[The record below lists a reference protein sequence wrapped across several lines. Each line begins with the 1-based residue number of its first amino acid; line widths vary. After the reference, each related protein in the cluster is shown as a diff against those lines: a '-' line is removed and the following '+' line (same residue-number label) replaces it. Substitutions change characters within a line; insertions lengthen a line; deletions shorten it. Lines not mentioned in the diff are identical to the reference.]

1 MTLPCKRAFRS
12 SIEGPPIPLSTLQAA
27 SRDVACKTRGQDG
40 FATLLSRRA
49 LSSPTTC
56 RFIPALSGLPT
67 ICSESPRQE
76 PGCGATRETNGLGF
90 LSAVRSP
97 GELPLYCFERL
108 TLRLRHT

>member
-12 SIEGPPIPLSTLQAA
+12 SIEGPPLPLSTLQAA

-56 RFIPALSGLPT
+56 RFIPALSESPT
-67 ICSESPRQE
+67 IQEESLSARIGSYAAGHL
-76 PGCGATRETNGLGF
+76 PGGARCASLATAAPHF
-90 LSAVRSP
+90 LSAGNRRVA
-97 GELPLYCFERL
+97 LF
-108 TLRLRHT
+108 